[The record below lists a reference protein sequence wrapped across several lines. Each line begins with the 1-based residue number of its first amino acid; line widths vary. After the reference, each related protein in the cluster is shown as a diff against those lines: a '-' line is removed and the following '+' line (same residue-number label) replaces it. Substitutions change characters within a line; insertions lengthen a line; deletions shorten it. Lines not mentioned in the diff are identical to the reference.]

1 MLRDSAARYLAERHD
16 LAAQRGAI
24 GRVRAVDRA
33 QWSQLAE
40 LGWLGLSLP
49 EWMAGS
55 GLSLAAEA
63 LLAEQF
69 GRAAFGAPYIAAS
82 VMPTALLAQ
91 ASDSPL
97 ATELAAGLQSGETLL
112 TLAWQERA
120 GQFDAEVPA
129 TTLVDGRIHGS
140 KCFVPVADS
149 ADVLLVSVQ
158 AGAELA
164 LVAVAADAAGIR
176 YEHQAG
182 GSGTVSSIIFTQ
194 TSIIGGAPLLIGA
207 QAVAAM
213 QSALAAGRVT
223 LAAYLQGLAA
233 GLLDKT
239 LAYVKVRS
247 QFGRAIASFQT
258 IQHRCVDLYIG
269 VQMAGAS
276 WRHALKQIESGAEG
290 EAAIVAAVCAAKA
303 RCSDVA
309 REVGRESVQMHGAI
323 GFTAEVDVGVYLR
336 AALHGYG
343 WLGAPVQHRRQL
355 LQLAAPQLESFHV

>member
-1 MLRDSAARYLAERHD
+1 
-16 LAAQRGAI
+16 
-24 GRVRAVDRA
+24 
-33 QWSQLAE
+33 
-40 LGWLGLSLP
+40 
-49 EWMAGS
+49 
-55 GLSLAAEA
+55 
-63 LLAEQF
+63 
-69 GRAAFGAPYIAAS
+69 
-82 VMPTALLAQ
+82 
-91 ASDSPL
+91 
-97 ATELAAGLQSGETLL
+97 
-112 TLAWQERA
+112 
-120 GQFDAEVPA
+120 
-129 TTLVDGRIHGS
+129 
-140 KCFVPVADS
+140 
-149 ADVLLVSVQ
+149 
-158 AGAELA
+158 LA

-223 LAAYLQGLAA
+223 LAAYLQGLAD

-269 VQMAGAS
+269 VQLAGAS

-290 EAAIVAAVCAAKA
+290 EVARAAISGAKA
-303 RCSDVA
+303 RCADVA
-309 REVGRESVQMHGAI
+309 RQVGRESVQMHGAI